1 MTTLMIQDLETS
13 KELTRK
19 EMSGVRGG
27 DALAGAGGQTLFMA
41 GPALF
46 SPIIGINA
54 PVATAI
60 DVHPV
65 TVVDLH
71 LANVIGSALTAVSQ

>member
-1 MTTLMIQDLETS
+1 MTTLMIKDLETS

-19 EMSGVRGG
+19 ELSGVRGG
-27 DALAGAGGQTLFMA
+27 DAAAGAGGQTLFMA

-46 SPIIGINA
+46 SPIIGINV
-54 PVATAI
+54 PTATAI

-65 TVVDLH
+65 TIVDLH
-71 LANVIGSALTAVSQ
+71 LANVIGSAFTAVSQ